1 MREEEILELS
11 EKAVEL
17 LSQRKFAEFR
27 SLLSQLVPADI
38 SLLMENIPDE
48 WIFLFF
54 RILPKE
60 TAADT
65 FVYLDGDVQQKLI
78 HAFSDS
84 ELRQMIDELYLDDAV
99 DLIEEM
105 PANVVKRILRNSS
118 ADMRKQINEILKY
131 SKDSAGSIMTT
142 EYVDL
147 KRYMT
152 VGQAFDRI
160 RSTGVDKETI
170 YTCYVTDENR
180 ILLGIV
186 SVKDL
191 LLAGQNDIIGDIM
204 ESNNIISVNTLEDK
218 ESVANQFNK
227 YDFLAIP
234 VVDSDERLV
243 GIITFDD
250 AMDVIQEETEED
262 FAKMAAITNAEES
275 YFKTP
280 AFTHARHRI
289 VWLLFLMLSA
299 TITGTILTGFEAAIA
314 AAPLLVSF
322 IPMLMDTSGNC
333 GSQASTLIIRG
344 MALGEIRPKDVF
356 RVVRKELS
364 VASMVGLALSFV
376 NFIRILIMYHSNPH
390 CVALGLVISV
400 TLFFTV
406 IIAKII
412 GCTLPLLAKTVKLDP
427 ALMASPMITTIVD
440 CCAMVIYFAIAS
452 HFLDYL
458 H

>member
-1 MREEEILELS
+1 MEEKEILELS
-11 EKAVEL
+11 EKSVEL
-17 LSQRKFAEFR
+17 LSQRKFSEFR
-27 SLLSQLVPADI
+27 SILSQLVPADI
-38 SLLMENIPDE
+38 ALMMESVPEE
-48 WIFLFF
+48 WKFLFF

-60 TAADT
+60 TAAET
-65 FVYLDGDVQQKLI
+65 FVYLDNDMQKSLI
-78 HAFSDS
+78 QAFSDS

-131 SKDSAGSIMTT
+131 PKDSAGSIMTT

-160 RSTGVDKETI
+160 RTTGVDKETV
-170 YTCYVTDENR
+170 YTCYVTDANR

-191 LLAGQNDIIGDIM
+191 LLANSDDVIGDIM

-243 GIITFDD
+243 GIVTFDD

-262 FAKMAAITNAEES
+262 FAKMAAITNAEGS

-280 AFTHARHRI
+280 VFTHARRRI
-289 VWLLFLMLSA
+289 VWLLL
-299 TITGTILTGFEAAIA
+299 
-314 AAPLLVSF
+314 
-322 IPMLMDTSGNC
+322 
-333 GSQASTLIIRG
+333 
-344 MALGEIRPKDVF
+344 
-356 RVVRKELS
+356 
-364 VASMVGLALSFV
+364 
-376 NFIRILIMYHSNPH
+376 
-390 CVALGLVISV
+390 
-400 TLFFTV
+400 
-406 IIAKII
+406 
-412 GCTLPLLAKTVKLDP
+412 
-427 ALMASPMITTIVD
+427 
-440 CCAMVIYFAIAS
+440 
-452 HFLDYL
+452 
-458 H
+458 

>member
-1 MREEEILELS
+1 MEEKEILELS
-11 EKAVEL
+11 EKSVEL
-17 LSQRKFAEFR
+17 LSQRKFSEFR
-27 SLLSQLVPADI
+27 SILSQLVPADI
-38 SLLMENIPDE
+38 ALMMESVPEE
-48 WIFLFF
+48 WKFLFF

-60 TAADT
+60 TAAET
-65 FVYLDGDVQQKLI
+65 FVYLDNDMQKSLI
-78 HAFSDS
+78 QAFSDS

-118 ADMRKQINEILKY
+118 ADMRKQINEILNY
-131 SKDSAGSIMTT
+131 PKDSAGSIMTT

-160 RSTGVDKETI
+160 RTTGVDKETV
-170 YTCYVTDENR
+170 YTCYVTDANR

-191 LLAGQNDIIGDIM
+191 LLANSDDVIGDIM

-243 GIITFDD
+243 GIVTFDD

-262 FAKMAAITNAEES
+262 FAKMAAITNAEGS

-280 AFTHARHRI
+280 VFTHARRRI

-299 TITGTILTGFEAAIA
+299 TITGSILTSFEASIA
-314 AAPLLVSF
+314 AVPLLVSF

-344 MALGEIRPKDVF
+344 LALGEVRPRDVF
-356 RVVRKELS
+356 RVIRKEVAVASLVGFALS
-364 VASMVGLALSFV
+364 VV
-376 NFIRILIMYHSNPH
+376 NFLRILIMYGGNVNLS
-390 CVALGLVISV
+390 LVVSV

-406 IIAKII
+406 IIAKVI

-427 ALMASPMITTIVD
+427 AMMASPMITTIVD
-440 CCAMVIYFAIAS
+440 CCAMLIYFAIANA
-452 HFLDYL
+452 FLPYL
-458 H
+458 V